1 MKNIN
6 EKGNSL
12 IEVLAVF
19 GILAVISIG
28 VLSGI
33 ISIQSKLRISKT
45 YSETKNI
52 IAAMRQNFSAFRPT
66 PEKLTEMLVT
76 LGIFQ
81 DADGD
86 GYSTNSLGHRMNI
99 QLSSEYSSPFS
110 TSEPTFR
117 LTYYNVDPKSCIG
130 LLSADWGNDP
140 STGLAEILVGN
151 DPDHTKSFWWPKDIP
166 ETGADVP
173 YPLPLNMEDGLREC
187 TRYNSVNISWEY
199 YF

>member
-45 YSETKNI
+45 YGETKNI
-52 IAAMRQNFSAFRPT
+52 IAAMRQSFSAFRPDA
-66 PEKLTEMLVT
+66 EKLTEMLVT

-81 DADGD
+81 DADSD
-86 GYSTNSLGHRMNI
+86 GFSKNSLGHKMNI
-99 QLSSEYSSPFS
+99 QLSSEYTSPFS
-110 TSEPTFR
+110 ASEPTFR
-117 LTYYNVDPKSCIG
+117 LTYYDVDPKSCIG

-140 STGLAEILVGN
+140 STGLAEILVGKDSN
-151 DPDHTKSFWWPKDIP
+151 HKSFWWPKDLP
-166 ETGADVP
+166 ETGSDIP
-173 YPLPLNMEDGLREC
+173 YALPPSMEDGLREC